1 MTSLISSDYFRF
13 KLPFSRE
20 RKKKIMI
27 VAHIWNAEKYDQIP
41 GSLSPKIDNN
51 SSFFFFFFSYFND
64 LFLFFFYIFLT
75 AMKRNDGRSS
85 ARSMERESGSVHMK
99 IASM

>member
-51 SSFFFFFFSYFND
+51 SSFFFFFFLILMTYFY
-64 LFLFFFYIFLT
+64 FFFIFFLQL
-75 AMKRNDGRSS
+75 
-85 ARSMERESGSVHMK
+85 
-99 IASM
+99 